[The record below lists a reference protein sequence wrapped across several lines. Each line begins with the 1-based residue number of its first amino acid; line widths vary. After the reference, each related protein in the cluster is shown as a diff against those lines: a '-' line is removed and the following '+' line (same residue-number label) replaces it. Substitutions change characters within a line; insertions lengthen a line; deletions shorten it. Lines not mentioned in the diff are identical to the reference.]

1 MSLEGFISGRYLIS
15 KQRQAFISVISLLSV
30 AGVWVGVMALIVV
43 IAVMA
48 GFEEDLRSRILGVES
63 HVVIRAQ
70 KGLLD
75 DAAAVEARVRRV
87 DGVSAT
93 TPFVRTQ
100 VMLRGVRR
108 ATGAVLRG
116 LDPATAGG
124 VMPHVEADPLARLAH
139 RPAGSRPGILLGKEL
154 ARQMGL
160 VEGDSVSLISPR
172 GMISPVGHIP
182 AMKRYEVV
190 GRFESG
196 IYEYDGTLA
205 YVHLAEAQKLL
216 RIGSAVTG
224 IDVHL
229 DDMDAAGRIA
239 RRLRQRL
246 GPDFRVQDWTE
257 MNRTLFSALKLE
269 KAAMF
274 VILTLIVLVA
284 AFNIASSLIML
295 VMEKTRDV
303 AILKAMG
310 ATDRSIRR
318 IFILKGMAIGAVGTV
333 LGVGS
338 GIVLCLA
345 LARYKFVELP
355 KDVYYITTLP
365 VRLNAGDVA
374 AIALAALAICLLATL
389 YPARQAARLNPV
401 EAIRYG

>member
-70 KGLLD
+70 TGLLKD
-75 DAAAVEARVRRV
+75 EAAIEGRVRRV
-87 DGVSAT
+87 AGVSAT

-100 VMLRGVRR
+100 VMLRGARR

-116 LDPATAGG
+116 IDPATAGG
-124 VMPHVEADPLARLAH
+124 VMPHLEAGPLARLAE
-139 RPAGSRPGILLGKEL
+139 RPAGSRPGIILGKEL

-160 VEGDSVSLISPR
+160 VDGDSVSLISPR

-196 IYEYDGTLA
+196 IYEYDGTLV

-239 RRLRQRL
+239 RRLGRQL

-257 MNRTLFSALKLE
+257 MNRTLFFRPETGKGRH
-269 KAAMF
+269 
-274 VILTLIVLVA
+274 V
-284 AFNIASSLIML
+284 
-295 VMEKTRDV
+295 RDPDP
-303 AILKAMG
+303 
-310 ATDRSIRR
+310 DRPGGG
-318 IFILKGMAIGAVGTV
+318 L
-333 LGVGS
+333 
-338 GIVLCLA
+338 
-345 LARYKFVELP
+345 
-355 KDVYYITTLP
+355 
-365 VRLNAGDVA
+365 
-374 AIALAALAICLLATL
+374 
-389 YPARQAARLNPV
+389 
-401 EAIRYG
+401 